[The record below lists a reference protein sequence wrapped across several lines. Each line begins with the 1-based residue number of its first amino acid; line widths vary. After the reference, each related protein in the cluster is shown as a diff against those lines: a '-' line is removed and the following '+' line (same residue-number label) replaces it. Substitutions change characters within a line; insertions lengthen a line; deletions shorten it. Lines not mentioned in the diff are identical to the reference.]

1 MPQKTEPWEHQ
12 RREFEK
18 HWLTKSR
25 ALFWQPRTGKSKA
38 VIDKACALYLCDL
51 IDGVIV
57 IAPNGVHRNW
67 PVKQLP
73 LHHWSN
79 VPYRAYAWRTSDEDA
94 MSQVIRLSNLSA
106 RVLPWLTINMEVM
119 HDPRIKKAT
128 RIFIH
133 ARKRFF
139 LVFDE
144 SHHFAKPGSQRT
156 KGGRVLGKYAA
167 FTTILTGTGVEES
180 PLQAY
185 SQFQI
190 LEPGCL
196 GFNRYEDFEESFAV
210 MKLRHAR
217 SRSFIVIDGYKNLDI
232 LKERM
237 APYTSVV
244 LRSQCEDIPAVMT
257 VPRTVEPTDR
267 QRELFLELKENDFD
281 TLKSFGFQTALE
293 GGARL
298 TKLQQVEG
306 GHLKTPTG
314 VKLIDGPFNETP
326 KFKIAIE
333 ELRGYTFLLWS
344 VFRHEIEALYK
355 AFGQAGVKVGLIYG
369 GTKNTEDIL
378 EQFDKGLLQGII
390 GHPLAIGEG
399 REISAADIVYWYS
412 QTPSATIRNQANE
425 RASKA
430 FTKKKIVIDASMPH
444 GTDDYYLSITE
455 RKTTLADDISRYGLQ
470 ELIEKLSL

>member
-1 MPQKTEPWEHQ
+1 MPQKTEAWDHQ
-12 RREFEK
+12 RAEFEG

-25 ALFWQPRTGKSKA
+25 ALFWQPRTGKTKA

-51 IDGVIV
+51 IDGVMV

-94 MSQVIRLSNLSA
+94 MDQVVRLSNLSA
-106 RVLPWLTINMEVM
+106 RVLPWFTINMEMM

-144 SHHFAKPGSQRT
+144 SHHFAQPGSQRT
-156 KGGRVLGKYAA
+156 KSARVLSKYAA
-167 FTTILTGTGVEES
+167 FTTLLTGTAVEES

-185 SQFQI
+185 AQFQI
-190 LEPGCL
+190 LEPGSL
-196 GFNRYEDFEESFAV
+196 GFNRYEDFQESFAV
-210 MKLRHAR
+210 MKMRHTR
-217 SRSFIVIDGYKNLDI
+217 TRSFVAIDGYKNLDI
-232 LKERM
+232 LKERI

-244 LRSQCEDIPAVMT
+244 LRSQCEDIPAIQ
-257 VPRTVEPTDR
+257 PIARTVEPTDR
-267 QRELFLELKENDFD
+267 QRELFLKLKKNDFN
-281 TLKSFGFQTALE
+281 TLKSFGFQMALE
-293 GGARL
+293 GGAML

-306 GHLKTPTG
+306 GFLKTPTG
-314 VKLIDGPFNETP
+314 VQLIDGPFNLTP

-344 VFRHEIEALYK
+344 VFRHEIEALQK
-355 AFGQAGVKVGLIYG
+355 AFVEAGIRIGLIYG
-369 GTKNTEDIL
+369 GSKGREQIL
-378 EQFDKGLLQGII
+378 EDFDKGLLQGVVA
-390 GHPLAIGEG
+390 HPSAIGEG
-399 REISAADIVYWYS
+399 YDISAADIVYWYS

-430 FTKKKIVIDASMPH
+430 HAKKKSVLDATMPN
-444 GTDDYYLSITE
+444 GTDDYYVSITD

-470 ELIEKLSL
+470 ALIEGLTL